1 MLDDN
6 NLRMKKKTYQKP
18 AVRVIEMEA
27 ATLAAASGLTE
38 DSTKP
43 NTLNGI
49 IDTPEDG
56 DAWNE
61 GI

>member
-1 MLDDN
+1 
-6 NLRMKKKTYQKP
+6 MKKKTYQKP

-43 NTLNGI
+43 DTLNGI